1 MAIPPAKKKKRRK
14 SAAVPAFAPQ
24 RLTEREKII
33 AGGVFFVAAFVI
45 RLAYILLSRDQP
57 TFEALAMDPL
67 YHHDV
72 AVTIANGDWLAGDE
86 PLYRSPFYMYVLAL
100 VYKIF
105 GVGYMVPRVF
115 GAFTGSVSVVLILLI
130 GDKLFGR
137 RAALIAGVFALLFWP
152 LIYFDGELLT
162 TSFTVMMGLVLIVLF
177 IRAYESPTVRRLV
190 ILGLFFGLMAITR
203 ENYLPIIGLA
213 FLFWVV
219 LLRRLLSPTL
229 FLVSAVAVVSLITL
243 RNYVVLNDFVPITH
257 YTGVNF
263 YIGNNP
269 FSDGRTAV
277 LPCVRASWWGGVEDT
292 KAVAE
297 AHTQSSL
304 KPSGINAFW
313 FGETLNYIGSNF
325 ASCTRETALLTPTV
339 DGKRSCGFKPGSQC
353 VSFLEGATRKALYV
367 VDPFEFSNNKELYFI
382 RDLSPVIGFPLLWLF
397 ANLTA
402 IPLGFI
408 GMYFAWR
415 DRQRKALPL
424 AVILVGYAIGLSL
437 GFVNTRIRMPMTV
450 LWIIFSGHAIASLW
464 TRRRPWRIWVP
475 AAVAIFFVT
484 LLLNPRPDG
493 HWERSTLAGHFTLA
507 NAYMQQGELEKAEE
521 HYLKSARLTVGEYG
535 QRSMFG
541 LTKIAQQQAEAAM
554 EAEDY
559 GSAEA
564 HWRKM
569 LSYHD
574 HFQAWLGLAA
584 VALATED
591 PEVEKYY
598 QEAVRSLPPYPQPYL
613 EMAKFNVL
621 RGDLAE
627 ARNWLER
634 AKLSAPDETL
644 RVEIEAVEAT
654 LERSDSLSLPQ

>member
-1 MAIPPAKKKKRRK
+1 MATHPAKKKKRRK

-353 VSFLEGATRKALYV
+353 VSFLEGATRKAFYV

-402 IPLGFI
+402 IPLGFV

-450 LWIIFSGHAIASLW
+450 LWIIFFRTCHREFVDA
-464 TRRRPWRIWVP
+464 P
-475 AAVAIFFVT
+475 AAVENLGARRGRHLFCDSSSQSA
-484 LLLNPRPDG
+484 PRRPLGALHLGGAFHPRQCLYAAGGIGKGGGALSEVGAVDRGRIWATIDVRVDKNCAAAGGGGDG
-493 HWERSTLAGHFTLA
+493 SGGLR
-507 NAYMQQGELEKAEE
+507 
-521 HYLKSARLTVGEYG
+521 VGG
-535 QRSMFG
+535 G
-541 LTKIAQQQAEAAM
+541 
-554 EAEDY
+554 
-559 GSAEA
+559 
-564 HWRKM
+564 
-569 LSYHD
+569 
-574 HFQAWLGLAA
+574 
-584 VALATED
+584 ALAE
-591 PEVEKYY
+591 
-598 QEAVRSLPPYPQPYL
+598 
-613 EMAKFNVL
+613 NVV
-621 RGDLAE
+621 
-627 ARNWLER
+627 
-634 AKLSAPDETL
+634 LS
-644 RVEIEAVEAT
+644 
-654 LERSDSLSLPQ
+654 